1 MRTRDMMTDLGRCIE
16 CRILTHLAFGGI
28 IEMIQKKICR
38 LGSTIM
44 WRMYEEVLTGG
55 MYCTPEC

>member
-16 CRILTHLAFGGI
+16 CRILTLLAFGGI
-28 IEMIQKKICR
+28 IEMTQKKICR

-44 WRMYEEVLTGG
+44 WIMYEVLTGG
-55 MYCTPEC
+55 MYCTPEF